1 VDKRFHNLVHHIMG
15 EATTCF
21 WLDMC
26 LPASWKQMYAK
37 IIQFGYLFLVEGSS
51 VVCVKAGI

>member
-1 VDKRFHNLVHHIMG
+1 MG